1 MMAMSR
7 FPATPI
13 RSWPAPRIAWEAVR
27 DRIGPLLQEP
37 NQVPLLVGCDCS
49 VVVGTTEAL
58 MRATGEDVHV
68 LYVDGDFDDAPPEAA
83 RSQSAASCAVWLLTH
98 PSPFWA
104 GPPLRPSQV
113 SVVGWTSPSRSP
125 APAAGS
131 ISLAEIRR
139 MGPRQ
144 AGQKALE
151 SVPASAAVLLHF
163 DTDVVQK
170 KDLPS
175 AYFPHEEG
183 LTLSE
188 TSELLRVFMRDPRVR
203 LIEISE
209 YLDRG
214 HVNKLIRLVAEG
226 LKA

>member
-1 MMAMSR
+1 
-7 FPATPI
+7 
-13 RSWPAPRIAWEAVR
+13 
-27 DRIGPLLQEP
+27 
-37 NQVPLLVGCDCS
+37 
-49 VVVGTTEAL
+49 
-58 MRATGEDVHV
+58 
-68 LYVDGDFDDAPPEAA
+68 
-83 RSQSAASCAVWLLTH
+83 
-98 PSPFWA
+98 
-104 GPPLRPSQV
+104 
-113 SVVGWTSPSRSP
+113 
-125 APAAGS
+125 
-131 ISLAEIRR
+131 

-144 AGQKALE
+144 AGQKTLE

-203 LIEISE
+203 LMEISE
-209 YLDRG
+209 YAALRDLDRG
-214 HVNKLIRLVAEG
+214 HLNKLIRLVAEG